1 MYKVELYLKV
11 RQACLVE
18 GRSQRSVALF
28 YGLNRRTVE
37 KMLKYAIPPGYRR
50 KQIPHKPKLS
60 RHIDF
65 IDAVIKQ
72 DKTAPRKQRHTA
84 RRIYN
89 RLKEERGFDGG
100 YTIVREYVARARA
113 NMREMFVPLC
123 HDAGKAQVDFG
134 ESQVVLG
141 GVQHKVHLFIMD
153 IPQSDGCFVKAY
165 LRENTESFCDGHVSA
180 FEFFRGVPLEILYDN
195 TKIAVSKILG
205 NGQRVKT
212 KAFTELQSHYLFN
225 DHFARIGK
233 GNDKGKVENLVGYAR
248 RNFMVPLPEVDS
260 IEALNCHL
268 LNCCVK
274 RQEDIIGSQRESI
287 GERLRRDQKAFRP
300 LPDVSYEA
308 CFVSTVLVSCE
319 SLVSFK
325 GNFYSVPVRY
335 GYQHVTIKGYVDR
348 VDIFH
353 MTETI
358 ASHDRLYGKG
368 EYAFNPLHYLP
379 LLERKVGAFEQAA
392 PLKGWSLPTVF
403 ERLKKLL
410 YKREGKAGIREY
422 IKILRLLSVYEMSHV
437 AGGIHQGIQMGV
449 LSYDGIKHLVLC
461 QVEEK
466 PPRLNL
472 LSLPAVPSV
481 RVAQTK
487 VSSYQQLMGGVA

>member
-1 MYKVELYLKV
+1 M

-37 KMLKYAIPPGYRR
+37 KMLEHSSPPGYRR
-50 KQIPHKPKLS
+50 KQIPHKPKLAS
-60 RHIDF
+60 HIDF
-65 IDAVIKQ
+65 IEEVIKQ

-89 RLKEERGFDGG
+89 RLKEERGFEGG
-100 YTIVREYVARARA
+100 YTIVREYVAQARS

-123 HDAGKAQVDFG
+123 HEPGKAQVDFG
-134 ESQVVLG
+134 ESQVILG
-141 GVQHKVHLFIMD
+141 GVQQKVHLFIMD

-165 LRENTESFCDGHVSA
+165 LRENTESFCDGHVSG
-180 FEFFRGVPLEILYDN
+180 FEFLGGVPLEILYDN

-212 KAFTELQSHYLFN
+212 KAFIELQSHYLFK
-225 DHFARIGK
+225 DRFARIGK

-248 RNFMVPLPEVDS
+248 RNFMVPLPEVES
-260 IEALNCHL
+260 IEELNTHL
-268 LNCCVK
+268 LKCCQK
-274 RQEDIIGSQRESI
+274 RQEDILGSHRESI
-287 GERLRRDQKAFRP
+287 GDRLRRDQEAFRQ
-300 LPDVSYEA
+300 LPGVPYEA
-308 CFVSTVLVSCE
+308 CVLTSVLVSSE
-319 SLVSFK
+319 SLISFK

-335 GYQHVTIKGYVDR
+335 GYYQVTIKGYVDR
-348 VDIFH
+348 VEIFH
-353 MTETI
+353 MDQKI
-358 ASHDRLYGKG
+358 ARHVRLYGKG

-392 PLKGWSLPTVF
+392 PLKGWLLPAVF
-403 ERLKKLL
+403 ERLKKVL
-410 YKREGKAGIREY
+410 YKREGKAGVREY
-422 IKILRLLSVYEMSHV
+422 IRILRLLSVHDIGHV
-437 AGGIHQGIQMGV
+437 AGGIRQGLQMGI
-449 LSYDGIKHLVLC
+449 LSYEGIKHLILC

-472 LSLPAVPSV
+472 VSLPAVPSV

-487 VSSYQQLMGGVA
+487 VSAYQHLMGGVA